1 MFDRGEDDGAVFDD
15 RFLELHEHGNPA
27 TAGPVSVLHNISLDI
42 RPGEVVGVVGESGSG
57 KSVTALQIARL
68 LPDGQVIID
77 SGSIKLAG
85 EDILSASSREMNN
98 LRGSVIGFVFQEPMT
113 ALNPTMT
120 VGNHLALAFRRHTGC
135 SRTEARRRAIEALDE
150 VQINNADVVA
160 DQFPFE
166 LSGGMLQRVVIALA
180 MSGRPAL
187 LIADEPTTALDVTV
201 QAEILTLI
209 RKLASEHG
217 TSVLFVSHDLAV
229 VSELC
234 QRVFVFYGGEMIE
247 HGSAAEILHRPRHPY
262 TKALLAALPRVAGDK
277 GLHSIPGEPP
287 DPHQPPT
294 GCIFL
299 SRCPV
304 SFARCMAKP
313 PQFEVQEGHSVA
325 CWLSE
330 QEANGPTDL

>member
-1 MFDRGEDDGAVFDD
+1 MPTIAPLLAVTDLSLSF
-15 RFLELHEHGNPA
+15 RSA
-27 TAGPVSVLHNISLDI
+27 TGPISVLHNISMDI
-42 RPGEVVGVVGESGSG
+42 QPGEIVGVVGESGSG

-68 LPDGQVIID
+68 LPEDQVIID
-77 SGSIKLAG
+77 SGSIVLAG
-85 EDILSASSREMNN
+85 HNILSASTHEMNN

-113 ALNPTMT
+113 ALSPTMT
-120 VGNHLALAFRRHTGC
+120 IGNHLALALRRHAGC
-135 SRTEARRRAIEALDE
+135 TRKEAWRRAVEALDE
-150 VQINNADVVA
+150 VQIHNADVVA
-160 DQFPFE
+160 HQFPFE

-180 MSGRPAL
+180 MCGRPAL

-209 RKLASEHG
+209 RQLASEHG

-234 QRVFVFYGGEMIE
+234 QRVFVFYGGEMVE
-247 HGSAAEILHRPRHPY
+247 QGSTAEILHRPRHPY
-262 TKALLAALPRVAGDK
+262 TQALLGALPRVTGDTV
-277 GLHSIPGEPP
+277 LHPIPGEPP

-294 GCIFL
+294 GCVFQ

-304 SFARCMAKP
+304 SFARCMTKP
-313 PQFEVQEGHSVA
+313 PQFQLQDGHSVA

-330 QEANGPTDL
+330 KEASGATDA